1 MARGS
6 RYPSPMELLET
17 IRRWW
22 LRLDRERLQSFAHF
36 LWVRFWDDRCFE
48 TAGALAYTTLFGLVP
63 LSMVVFGI
71 LSAFP
76 EFEQWSAQL
85 TAFVFANFVPG
96 AAVEVEQKLRDFA
109 ATARGL
115 TTSGVMVLIAS
126 LLVTMWSI
134 ESTFNRIWRVPTVRP
149 KFGRFLMYWALLTLG
164 TLVAVGSL
172 ALTSYVFAL
181 PALSAVEAMPLSQ
194 RLLTLLPNLV
204 ELTLF
209 TFAYWLIPHRTV
221 PFRFA
226 LLGGAFATLLFEIA
240 KHAFAAYLLRV
251 PTYET
256 VYKAIAAVPIFLIW
270 LYLSWVVVLLGAS
283 LAASLSAFRYQ
294 PRALRLPAGAELYGY
309 LRLLGRL
316 NHARRKGE
324 GMHLLEMQTCEPM
337 LTDDLL
343 QRMLS
348 GLCELNI
355 VRRAEDGAWLL
366 SRDLDAVALAELHE
380 GLLLRVPGKDL
391 VLPGFDD
398 PIGREATCAL
408 EHLRTPL
415 HAPLSRSVG
424 SFFPPH
430 PELPD

>member
-1 MARGS
+1 M
-6 RYPSPMELLET
+6 RYASAIMNPVDVLK
-17 IRRWW
+17 RWW
-22 LRLDRERLQSFAHF
+22 KRLDRERLQAFAHF

-63 LSMVVFGI
+63 LSMVVFGV

-76 EFEQWSAQL
+76 KFDEWSAQL
-85 TAFVFANFVPG
+85 TTFVFSNFVPG
-96 AAVEVEQKLRDFA
+96 SAAVIQAKLREFA
-109 ATARGL
+109 GAARDLTAT
-115 TTSGVMVLIAS
+115 GVLVLIAS

-134 ESTFNRIWRVPTVRP
+134 ESTFNRIWRVPTARP
-149 KFGRFLMYWALLTLG
+149 KLGRFLMYWALLTLG
-164 TLVAVGSL
+164 SLVAVGSV
-172 ALTSYVFAL
+172 AITSYVFAL
-181 PALSAVEAMPLSQ
+181 PALSGVESMPLSQ
-194 RLLTLLPNLV
+194 RLLTLLPNVV
-204 ELTLF
+204 ELALF
-209 TFAYWLIPHRTV
+209 TVAYWLIPHRTV

-226 LLGGAFATLLFEIA
+226 LVGGAFAALLFEIA
-240 KHAFAAYLLRV
+240 KRGFAAYLRGV

-256 VYKAIAAVPIFLIW
+256 VYGALAAVPIFLIW
-270 LYLSWVVVLLGAS
+270 LYLSWVVMLLGAS

-294 PRALRLPAGAELYGY
+294 PRALRLPPGAELYGY

-316 NHARRKGE
+316 NHARRKGQ
-324 GMHLLEMQTCEPM
+324 GMHLADFQACEPM
-337 LTDDLL
+337 LTDDHL

-348 GLCELNI
+348 GLCELSI

-366 SRDLDAVALAELHE
+366 SRDLDAVTLGELHE
-380 GLLLRVPGKDL
+380 GLLLRVPGPDL

-430 PELPD
+430 PELPS